1 MWQTDRQNR
10 QTARESIALCYAETR
25 DKNVSASITDASK
38 YDNVTQMFVQS
49 EAVMRF
55 DRAAISPPHDAAVRL
70 IGCAIS
76 LFEDDRR
83 LIQQNVRSL
92 ELSEMCSDRF
102 DDISS
107 GG

>member
-1 MWQTDRQNR
+1 M
-10 QTARESIALCYAETR
+10 
-25 DKNVSASITDASK
+25 SASITDASK
-38 YDNVTQMFVQS
+38 YDNVTQIFVQS